1 MTSSGGACK
10 SIKNVGISLQNPKAA
25 EMDTLPRQGSNS
37 PLSTGLPFSLP
48 VYYSVLTENVEDK
61 LRQTLL
67 IITITLT

>member
-1 MTSSGGACK
+1 MTSSGGAWK

-25 EMDTLPRQGSNS
+25 EMDTLPRQGTSSTLPLLS
-37 PLSTGLPFSLP
+37 PLLPLYHSL
-48 VYYSVLTENVEDK
+48 LTENVEDK